1 MPRLRDPQITPQ
13 NDTRRPHESKAGVT
27 DYEEFG
33 RKLLTAIHEETAFA
47 GLIPLDQRQWGSRVR
62 NRLLLIAGMVAR
74 AQARYCSRYHSGY
87 RSLNQR
93 WFAQLCSGNR
103 PRLQYRV

>member
-33 RKLLTAIHEETAFA
+33 RKLLTAMHEETVVA
-47 GLIPLDQRQWGSRVR
+47 GLIPVDQRQWGSRAC
-62 NRLLLIAGMVAR
+62 NRLSLIAGMVAH
-74 AQARYCSRYHSGY
+74 AQARCCSRYRSGY

-93 WFAQLCSGNR
+93 WFAQLSSGNR
-103 PRLQYRV
+103 PRPHDRV